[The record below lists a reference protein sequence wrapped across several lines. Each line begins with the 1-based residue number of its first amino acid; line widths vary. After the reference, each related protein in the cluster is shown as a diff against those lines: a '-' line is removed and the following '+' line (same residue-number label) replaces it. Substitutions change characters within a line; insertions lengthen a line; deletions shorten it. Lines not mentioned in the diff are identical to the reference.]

1 MATPDSRPARPNDL
15 DGHGVRVAI
24 VRSRWHGD
32 IVDRLHAGTRQVLD
46 DLGVTDVEVHSV
58 PGCFEIPL
66 AVKVIVESRTADAVI
81 CLGAV
86 IRENEAADDIVSR
99 ECARGVQNVQ
109 RETGVPVAY
118 GVLSVSSYDEALAAS
133 SEGGAGGGYN
143 AGEDAAWV
151 AVEMARLV
159 QRYH

>member
-1 MATPDSRPARPNDL
+1 MSSPESRPAPPNDL
-15 DGHGVRVAI
+15 DGHGLRIAI

-32 IVDRLHAGTRQVLD
+32 IVDRLHAGTRQALT

-58 PGCFEIPL
+58 PGCFEMPL

-86 IRENEAADDIVSR
+86 IREMGTGDDIVSR

-109 RETGVPVAY
+109 RATGVPVAY
-118 GVLSVSSYDEALAAS
+118 GVLSVSSRDEALAAS
-133 SEGGAGGGYN
+133 SDDGGYN
-143 AGEDAAWV
+143 AGEDAASV